1 MLASLDVVFVVHIQY
16 LQSYRRLADTEIK
29 FHGNKVWQIAI
40 SKGPPKMQTIE
51 EVYSHFNPLVAQAAL
66 RIYSENIL
74 YLEVFRFL
82 AQTHHITIQRQNLRI
97 M

>member
-1 MLASLDVVFVVHIQY
+1 
-16 LQSYRRLADTEIK
+16 
-29 FHGNKVWQIAI
+29 
-40 SKGPPKMQTIE
+40 MQTIE